1 MSDEGGVRA
10 LFRGFWRPEIARTC
24 RECGYSWKAPR
35 YYTKRHASV
44 LPGRA
49 AVKDALLSEEAI
61 FDVCAKC
68 GSKKFSQ
75 KRVWFESKADF
86 EGDDQ

>member
-1 MSDEGGVRA
+1 MSDKGSVRA

-24 RECGYSWKAPR
+24 NECGYSWKAPR

-49 AVKDALLSEEAI
+49 TAKDALLSEEAT
-61 FDVCAKC
+61 FDICAKC
-68 GSKKFSQ
+68 GSKHFSQ
-75 KRVWFESKADF
+75 KRVWLESKPDF